1 AYASLGTPK
10 LAGTDQLF
18 IDALEQGLLAGKI
31 AAYAQGFAVMSG
43 ASAEH
48 GWNIPLDTTAKIW
61 RAGCII
67 RSQFL
72 DEIASAFAGG
82 GQDNLLLAPSFVERM
97 KTASTALRDV
107 VAKAAV
113 AGLPT
118 PALAAAL
125 GYFDGYR

>member
-1 AYASLGTPK
+1 
-10 LAGTDQLF
+10 
-18 IDALEQGLLAGKI
+18 
-31 AAYAQGFAVMSG
+31 FAVMSG

-118 PALAAAL
+118 PA
-125 GYFDGYR
+125 